1 MNTATFLVL
10 GIVLAMVALVLSAV
24 VSLPHRRRRARERGA
39 PAGATA
45 KVLCPERGN
54 VARVRIGVDPA
65 RMSLGVLACEHFS
78 SGVIAC
84 DQACFQG
91 FDQVLAPAH

>member
-39 PAGATA
+39 RPGPRRKFSALNAATW
-45 KVLCPERGN
+45 
-54 VARVRIGVDPA
+54 
-65 RMSLGVLACEHFS
+65 LACVSVSIQH
-78 SGVIAC
+78 A
-84 DQACFQG
+84 
-91 FDQVLAPAH
+91 